1 MAGEYTFKSYT
12 PGYLDGMR
20 EHQLQDNGKDEH
32 GDPKLLAEKIDLL
45 MMQCVQLEEEAEEEK
60 KTAFN
65 FSISGDLKGEHD
77 ATSK

>member
-1 MAGEYTFKSYT
+1 MAGVFAFQSYT

-20 EHQLQDNGKDEH
+20 EHQLQDNGKDEQ

-60 KTAFN
+60 KNAFN
-65 FSISGDLKGEHD
+65 FSISGDLKGEHN
-77 ATSK
+77 ATS